1 MKQSKYLIMILFF
14 IVILSC
20 SADGKVDHFEGFWCV
35 KSQTRKINEFMT
47 IQKVGGGYLVIRAD
61 IDDDGAAKGIGRKKS
76 GNILEVEL
84 RDRKYTIKW
93 DKKDEVEWLEMYINP
108 NAEDYPIYERVET
121 FSLDKF

>member
-47 IQKVGGGYLVIRAD
+47 IQKFGGSYLVITSD

-76 GNILEVEL
+76 GDILEVKL
-84 RDRKYTIKW
+84 RGMKYIIKW
-93 DKKDEVEWLEMYINP
+93 NKDELGEWLEMYISFND
-108 NAEDYPIYERVET
+108 EEYPIYERVET